1 MTATYTGNPVS
12 SHQDHVRY
20 LIGDTGPEFILTDE
34 EIEFELD
41 SNDGSVLHAAL
52 GAANAI
58 VARLSQNFESR
69 FETIFEKPQ
78 EAVHSYR
85 LLAARLEKRIKRS
98 EVGFGTP
105 IAGGIRRTDVFSA
118 DNDSNRVPPTFDRDQ
133 FSYKKPE
140 QWP

>member
-12 SHQDHVRY
+12 SSQDHVRY
-20 LIGDTGPEFILTDE
+20 LIGDTGPEFILTDD

-41 SNDGSVLHAAL
+41 NNDGSVLRAAL

-85 LLAARLEKRIKRS
+85 LLAVRLEKRIKRS
-98 EVGFGTP
+98 EVGFGAP
-105 IAGGIRRTDVFSA
+105 VAGGIRKTDVFSA
-118 DNDSNRVPPTFDRDQ
+118 DSDSNRVPPTFDRGQ
-133 FSYKKPE
+133 FSHKKPE